1 MQPNSTIIVKSTNYW
16 LLGGVTLLSLIF
28 LIVVL
33 APLLFPYTYDETSL
47 EIKNSP
53 PSFNHWFGTDELGRD
68 VFIRTCFGTKVSL
81 GVALLASLL
90 DLTIGFCWGAISAF
104 MGGLTDRL
112 MNRLM
117 DILFSIPYLLLTIM
131 LVVVM
136 GSGLI
141 SLAVALSLIGWIP
154 MARVVRGQI
163 QQVLQMD
170 YYIAAKVIGVD
181 FGRLLRYYVLP
192 NIAGPLLVTLI
203 FTIPSAIFAEAFLS
217 YLGLGL
223 QPPMASLGTMTY
235 DALPSLELFPW
246 RFFFPASMIVLLIF
260 SLNLIG
266 EGLKQMMKNE

>member
-1 MQPNSTIIVKSTNYW
+1 MQPNTFNLVKSNNYW
-16 LLGGVTLLSLIF
+16 LLWGFTLLSLIF
-28 LIVVL
+28 FMVFL
-33 APLLFPYTYDETSL
+33 APLFFPFTYEDTFL

-53 PSFNHWFGTDELGRD
+53 PSFQHWFGTDELGRD
-68 VFIRTCFGTKVSL
+68 VFVRTCFGTKISL
-81 GVALLASLL
+81 AVAFLASLL
-90 DLTIGFCWGAISAF
+90 DLTIGFCWGAVAAF
-104 MGGLTDRL
+104 SGSLIDRV

-163 QQVLQMD
+163 LQVRQMD

-181 FGRLLRYYVLP
+181 FTRLLRFYVLP
-192 NIAGPLLVTLI
+192 NIAGPVLVTLI

-235 DALPSLELFPW
+235 DALPSLQLFPW
-246 RFFFPASMIVLLIF
+246 RFFFPALMIVLLIF

-266 EGLKQMMKNE
+266 EGLKQTINNE